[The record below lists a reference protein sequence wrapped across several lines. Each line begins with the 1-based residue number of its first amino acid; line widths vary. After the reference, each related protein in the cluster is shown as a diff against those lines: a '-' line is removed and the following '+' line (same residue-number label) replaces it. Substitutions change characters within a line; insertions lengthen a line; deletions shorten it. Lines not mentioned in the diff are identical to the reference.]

1 MKMQYTSSY
10 EDTVP
15 NIYAIYDELILA
27 NGMCLN
33 TENKLQR
40 QAYVILQSALKMK
53 TNSAVVIT
61 YQRNTQMEIVVFLRI
76 EFGLIVIFK
85 KNADFNIFEVTIF
98 HKIALFSVF
107 LYSWPPPP
115 PLTQNPSYPDILLI
129 DLLTINLCGNIYHLD
144 NRNCQNV

>member
-85 KNADFNIFEVTIF
+85 KMLILIFL
-98 HKIALFSVF
+98 K
-107 LYSWPPPP
+107 
-115 PLTQNPSYPDILLI
+115 
-129 DLLTINLCGNIYHLD
+129 
-144 NRNCQNV
+144 

>member
-1 MKMQYTSSY
+1 
-10 EDTVP
+10 
-15 NIYAIYDELILA
+15 
-27 NGMCLN
+27 
-33 TENKLQR
+33 
-40 QAYVILQSALKMK
+40 MK

>member
-15 NIYAIYDELILA
+15 NIYALYDELILA

-115 PLTQNPSYPDILLI
+115 PPYTKSIISRYTTDRST
-129 DLLTINLCGNIYHLD
+129 DH
-144 NRNCQNV
+144 